1 MLLCQ
6 CSSCGLERG
15 GGNKKRKVC
24 LLSESSGEFKA
35 QEWKAVVKCASHSFV
50 CHFWDTRHFAFNAL
64 ECSYIQQGPY
74 LVYSSVVVLKVVV
87 VFLCTSSCVS
97 FHKVLNWNQF
107 RVTVSDV
114 YCEHCFSP

>member
-6 CSSCGLERG
+6 CSSCDLEEE
-15 GGNKKRKVC
+15 GNKKRKVS

-50 CHFWDTRHFAFNAL
+50 CHFWDTRRFAFNAL

-74 LVYSSVVVLKVVV
+74 LVYSSIVVLKVVV
-87 VFLCTSSCVS
+87 VFLCTSSYVS
-97 FHKVLNWNQF
+97 FHKMLNWNQF

-114 YCEHCFSP
+114 